1 MKELA
6 QKLLAFPFN
15 WTNLTLRELVNA
27 GRIPEINVPEKLSSL
42 AIAFLNRKYEGQD
55 PDIEEYLK
63 EKDLLIAELEQEFF
77 SEEQEEYCETSY

>member
-1 MKELA
+1 MKEIAQQILA
-6 QKLLAFPFN
+6 SPFN

-55 PDIEEYLK
+55 PDIKEYLK
-63 EKDLLIAELEQEFF
+63 EKNLLIAELEQEFF
-77 SEEQEEYCETSY
+77 SEEEYCETSY

>member
-1 MKELA
+1 MKEIA
-6 QKLLAFPFN
+6 QQILTSPFN

-77 SEEQEEYCETSY
+77 PEEEYCETSY